1 MKRIIGILTATL
13 CAAVAFFYSCQPLEP
28 DSYTRTFYRVATV
41 KYKLGTAY
49 LSLDCT
55 NESYR
60 LKNFKDTL
68 DMQRFGVSAGD
79 KIIALLKIEAS
90 GSIDNNVMTLE
101 ECSKIA
107 IDELA
112 TSHPSD
118 TLNFYYQMTQ
128 FSLGEIIYPD
138 IWNEGHVVTVAP
150 IYYVTSTESKAE
162 FQLYPLDFRNDT
174 LFLRLY
180 SDIPDADV
188 SYRPYL
194 QSLLCY
200 DISSIRKPAS
210 NPVDQEIR
218 DSIVARLDSLQP
230 ASFYVHI
237 VSPDSLRA
245 NNSKNPAGKYNL
257 PYPIPPSTTTIPFD
271 F

>member
-1 MKRIIGILTATL
+1 MKRILGILTVTL
-13 CAAVAFFYSCQPLEP
+13 CVAVALLNSCQPLEP
-28 DSYTRTFYRVATV
+28 NSYTQTFYRVATV
-41 KYKLGTAY
+41 KYSMGTAY

-55 NESYR
+55 NEAYK

-90 GSIDNNVMTLE
+90 SSIVITLE
-101 ECSKIA
+101 SCTKIA

-112 TSHPSD
+112 TSQPSD

-128 FSLGEIIYPD
+128 ISMSDIIYPD
-138 IWNEGHVVTVAP
+138 IWNEGHVVTIAP
-150 IYYVTSTESKAE
+150 MYYVTSTDSKAE
-162 FQLYPLDFRNDT
+162 FQLYPFDFRNDT

-210 NPVDQEIR
+210 NPADQEIR
-218 DSIVARLDSLQP
+218 DSILARLDRLQP
-230 ASFYVHI
+230 TSFNVHI

-245 NNSKNPAGKYNL
+245 NNSKNQANDGKYLL
-257 PYPIPPSTTTIPFD
+257 PYPVPPSTTSIPFD